1 MQLKRDGGIIGV
13 FFFFFRLGG
22 IIVDSMQFT
31 LAHLIPLIANV
42 FNY

>member
-1 MQLKRDGGIIGV
+1 MV
-13 FFFFFRLGG
+13 SFFFFFRLGG

>member
-1 MQLKRDGGIIGV
+1 MV
-13 FFFFFRLGG
+13 SFFFFRLGG